1 MGDGVDWSL
10 LLFLLLLLLLPLL
23 VEVAVVVVVS
33 RRLGSTSEDIEGT
46 EGKEDCAVD
55 RNE

>member
-10 LLFLLLLLLLPLL
+10 LLLLLLLLLPLL
-23 VEVAVVVVVS
+23 VEVAVMVVVS
-33 RRLGSTSEDIEGT
+33 RRLGGTSENIEGT
-46 EGKEDCAVD
+46 EGKEDGAVD